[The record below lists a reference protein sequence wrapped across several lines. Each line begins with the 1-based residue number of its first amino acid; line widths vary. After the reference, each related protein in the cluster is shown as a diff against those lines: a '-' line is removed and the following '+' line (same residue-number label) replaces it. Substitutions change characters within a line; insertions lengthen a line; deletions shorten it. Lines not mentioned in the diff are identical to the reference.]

1 MDSKK
6 KARCP
11 PSRYCTLC
19 LDVTTSKSIPASS
32 IKRSSRSASN
42 GIDGATCLTTSS
54 MSKAPSGSTSCWIDF
69 LCPDRAW
76 RPWPLRIIYQDRAI
90 GPCLRFT
97 AGAPCARSNG
107 GTWVANRPPGSVPI
121 ARIEAV
127 EHTKVSRP
135 ISGAAAAVVLFVL
148 HHGLLADL
156 RRDFYQLAAGCFHA
170 QLDFGRLQ
178 QVFHEDESL
187 ARSPTYREHTMVV
200 HDHRAIVAEVS
211 DESIAFVKV
220 FGNSLVRMVAE
231 RAEETHRLLRD
242 HP

>member
-19 LDVTTSKSIPASS
+19 LDVTTRTSIPASS
-32 IKRSSRSASN
+32 IKRFSRSASK
-42 GIDGATCLTTSS
+42 GMDGATCLTTSS
-54 MSKAPSGSTSCWIDF
+54 MSEAPSGSTSCAPIA
-69 LCPDRAW
+69 R
-76 RPWPLRIIYQDRAI
+76 
-90 GPCLRFT
+90 
-97 AGAPCARSNG
+97 GALDGCGSYTRTARSGHASASRQVRRARARNG
-107 GTWVANRPPGSVPI
+107 GTWAANRPPGSVPI